1 MVLEF
6 LLEEDSEMLLEE
18 GGQALV
24 GVDAVVWF
32 LRSDGAEL
40 GVGAGEHD
48 VEELEVVEAAVE
60 VDVEELHQVVALA
73 LGSVGSVVAQEVQD
87 ID

>member
-1 MVLEF
+1 MAEF
-6 LLEEDSEMLLEE
+6 THRRGNTHLNACFFQL
-18 GGQALV
+18 
-24 GVDAVVWF
+24 
-32 LRSDGAEL
+32 GAEL